1 MSPTALPDLLCTDE
15 DPRRGSVAR
24 HDDVQAIDYLEIS
37 GGQLV
42 LEVHFIPKLTA
53 AGNTALRA
61 LLNDFAA
68 NPALVRVTGGERV
81 RNIKVVKVT
90 RSGRVLR
97 VRVQEPGDFSTY
109 ELTLSDPRMDPAYA
123 TVAFSF
129 KAGCP
134 SRFDCAGDCECDE
147 IAPDEPQID
156 YLAKDYRSFRQ
167 ALLDRLPAVAPG
179 WVERHEADLG
189 MVLLELLAY
198 AGDQLSYQQDAVAN
212 EAYLDSARQRVS
224 VRRHARLVDY
234 AVDEGVSARAFVV
247 ATVSAPYTLPA
258 STQLL
263 TRRDLPF
270 EGAVPPLAA
279 VLVPGSPEHAEQA
292 RADADAIF
300 ETLADAHLHQRLNAI
315 SIYTWDLADCC
326 LPVGTTTVDLEGA
339 LGWHPISGTR
349 KVPWGFQA
357 GSLLVLE
364 ETAGVATG
372 LPADAD
378 PTHRQVVRVTAAEP
392 VVDPL
397 RPGHAITR
405 LTWSDADAL
414 TFPLCISRPDAEGAL
429 QTIAVARGNVLVA
442 DHGESRSQWWPMTPA
457 WAVAP
462 PLLPAPAGLSR
473 GQRATRFE
481 LQEGPLS
488 MWRALGDEPVAAMS
502 AVAATPNVS
511 LQVATAADDAVAY
524 TVAADLIDARPFDRL
539 FVAEVTNDGRP
550 SLRFGDDTNGRAPVD
565 GSFVEA
571 SFRVGVGRAGNVG
584 AETLR
589 HILLAFPTAI
599 PIPLP
604 PEWPPAVPIT
614 ALRNP
619 LPASGGR
626 DQETISQVKVNAPV
640 AFRSPQL
647 RAVTEA
653 DYAQVA
659 MRVEGV
665 AGAVAR
671 FRWTGSWLTVFL
683 IVDAHDRDAL
693 DAGLAEQIKEY
704 VQRFTQTGYDLE
716 VRPATY
722 VALDIELFV
731 CVAGD
736 RFRTDVEQAVGRAL
750 SARRLPDGTL
760 GFFHPDR
767 FGFGQPLYLSALYAA
782 AAAVPGVESVSARRF
797 SGYYDDDPLP
807 ARPITTANLDAGL
820 ITVGDIEVLELLGDP
835 SLPERGV
842 LEITTGGGR

>member
-1 MSPTALPDLLCTDE
+1 MSPTALPDLSCTDE
-15 DPRRGSVAR
+15 DPRRGSIER
-24 HDDVQAIDYLEIS
+24 HDGVQAIDYVEIGS
-37 GGQLV
+37 SQLV

-53 AGNTALRA
+53 AGNTALRT

-81 RNIKVVKVT
+81 RNITVVKVA

-97 VRVQEPGDFSTY
+97 VRVDEPGDFSTY

-123 TVAFSF
+123 GVAFSF

-134 SRFDCAGDCECDE
+134 SRFDCAGDCECE
-147 IAPDEPQID
+147 SVAPDEPQID
-156 YLAKDYRSFRQ
+156 YMAKDYRSFRQ
-167 ALLDRLPAVAPG
+167 ALLDRLPTVVPA

-189 MVLLELLAY
+189 IVLLELLAY

-234 AVDEGVSARAFVV
+234 VVDEGVSARAFVV
-247 ATVSAPYTLPA
+247 ATVTAPYTLPA
-258 STQLL
+258 AAQLL
-263 TRRDLPF
+263 TRRELPF

-300 ETLADAHLHQRLNAI
+300 ETLVDANLHQRLNEI

-326 LPVGTTTVDLEGA
+326 LPTGTTTVDLEGD
-339 LGWHPISGTR
+339 LGWHPISGSRT
-349 KVPWGFQA
+349 VPWGFQP

-378 PTHRQVVRVTAAEP
+378 PTHRQVVRVTAVEP
-392 VVDPL
+392 VADPL

-405 LTWSDADAL
+405 VTWSAADSL
-414 TFPLCISRPDAEGAL
+414 SFPLCISRRDAEGAL
-429 QTIAVARGNVLVA
+429 QTIAVARGNVLIA
-442 DHGESRSQWWPMTPA
+442 DHGESRSQWWPAAPA
-457 WAVAP
+457 WTYSPA
-462 PLLPAPAGLSR
+462 LLPAPAGLSR
-473 GQRATRFE
+473 GSRATRFE

-488 MWRALGDEPVAAMS
+488 MWRALGDEPVAAMP
-502 AVAATPNVS
+502 AVPATPNIS
-511 LQVATAADDAVAY
+511 MQVATAEDDAVSY

-539 FVAEVTNDGRP
+539 FVTEVTNDGRP
-550 SLRFGDDTNGRAPVD
+550 SLRFGDDTNGRAPAD
-565 GSFVEA
+565 GSFVDA
-571 SFRVGVGRAGNVG
+571 SYRIGLGSAGNIG
-584 AETLR
+584 AEALQ
-589 HILLAFPTAI
+589 HVLLPFPTAI
-599 PIPLP
+599 PVP
-604 PEWPPAVPIT
+604 PTWPPDLPIT

-619 LPASGGR
+619 LPATAGR
-626 DQETISQVKVNAPV
+626 DAETTSQVKVNAPV

-653 DYAQVA
+653 DYAAVA
-659 MRVEGV
+659 MRVAGV
-665 AGAVAR
+665 SGAVAR

-683 IVDAHDRDAL
+683 IIDADDRDAL
-693 DAGLAEQIKEY
+693 DAGLAEQVEDY

-722 VALDIELFV
+722 VALDVELFV
-731 CVAGD
+731 CVSSD
-736 RFRTDVEQAVGRAL
+736 RFRTDVEQALDLAL
-750 SARRLPDGTL
+750 SSRQLPDGTL
-760 GFFHPDR
+760 GFFHPNR

-782 AAAVPGVESVSARRF
+782 ASAVPGVDSVSAVRF
-797 SGYYDDDPLP
+797 SGFYDDDPPP
-807 ARPITTANLDAGL
+807 ARPITAANLAAGL
-820 ITVGDIEVLELLGDP
+820 ITVGDTEVLELLGDP